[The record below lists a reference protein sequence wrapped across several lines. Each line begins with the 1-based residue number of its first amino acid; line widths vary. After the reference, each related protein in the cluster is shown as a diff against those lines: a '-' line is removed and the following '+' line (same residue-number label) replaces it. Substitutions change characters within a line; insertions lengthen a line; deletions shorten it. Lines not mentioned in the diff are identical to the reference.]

1 MNAIFAGGIIF
12 IVLMQRKLG
21 ISNKYLTTIFEV
33 SKSMLGTVMWVWLML
48 DSAFYKPEYY
58 YDPPNRL
65 PRAALAFI
73 VLP

>member
-21 ISNKYLTTIFEV
+21 ISNKYLTTTFEV
-33 SKSMLGTVMWVWLML
+33 GKSMLGTVMWVWLML
-48 DSAFYKPEYY
+48 DSAFYKPGDY

-65 PRAALAFI
+65 SRAALAFI

>member
-21 ISNKYLTTIFEV
+21 ISNMYLTTLFEAG
-33 SKSMLGTVMWVWLML
+33 KSILGTVMWVWLML
-48 DSAFYKPEYY
+48 DSAFYAPGYY

-65 PRAALAFI
+65 TRAALAFI